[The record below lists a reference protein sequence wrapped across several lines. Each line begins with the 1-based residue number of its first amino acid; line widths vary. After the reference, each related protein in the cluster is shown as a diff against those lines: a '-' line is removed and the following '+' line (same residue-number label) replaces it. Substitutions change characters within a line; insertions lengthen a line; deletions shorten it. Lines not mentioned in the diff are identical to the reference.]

1 MTQITIEPL
10 SDAAFAAFGDVL
22 ETSGAP
28 DRIINQGLCGR
39 WHDRAR
45 IDVSDGR
52 TGISLFRSEVRSL
65 PYRLEMMERHPDG
78 SQAFL
83 PMTEHPFLV
92 IVAEDDKGRPDTPK
106 AFRTEAGQGVNFH
119 RGVWHG
125 VLTPLHAPGLFAVV
139 DRIGPGANLEEHWF
153 DTPFLVSD

>member
-45 IDVSDGR
+45 IDVSD
-52 TGISLFRSEVRSL
+52 I
-65 PYRLEMMERHPDG
+65 
-78 SQAFL
+78 A
-83 PMTEHPFLV
+83 
-92 IVAEDDKGRPDTPK
+92 
-106 AFRTEAGQGVNFH
+106 
-119 RGVWHG
+119 
-125 VLTPLHAPGLFAVV
+125 
-139 DRIGPGANLEEHWF
+139 
-153 DTPFLVSD
+153 